1 MFEFNSWHYAPGGT
15 EDMGSDA
22 TAKGLAELC
31 PLGRVGVPKDV
42 ARVVAWLA
50 GEESEWIDGQVLR
63 LAGGS
68 PA

>member
-1 MFEFNSWHYAPGGT
+1 
-15 EDMGSDA
+15 MGSDA
-22 TAKGLAELC
+22 TAKGLADLC
-31 PLGRVGVPKDV
+31 PLGRVGLPKDV

-50 GEESEWIDGQVLR
+50 SEESEWIDGQVLR